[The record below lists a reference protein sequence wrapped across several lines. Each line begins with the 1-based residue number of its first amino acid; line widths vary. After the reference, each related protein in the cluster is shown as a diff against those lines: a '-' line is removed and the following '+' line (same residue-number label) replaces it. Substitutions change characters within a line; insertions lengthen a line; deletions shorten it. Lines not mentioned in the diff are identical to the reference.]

1 MKALFGGAPKRIN
14 LKDATPEQVRALP
27 ESEELR
33 NKGDERRRALQEMIA
48 RRKAEEKEKQK
59 AAEVLKKLGAEQESS
74 RYSRMSFA
82 RMSMARRS
90 MARRVSSFT
99 GAFSVAEFSSG
110 RMSTVSN
117 DGGERR
123 VSRVMRHV
131 KTAMRSQMVV
141 LNGTLKNLLSL
152 ALFISMTQGVL
163 QVAWHVQLAN
173 ILAEHTTLLRSY
185 NLIYPPS
192 IWHGA
197 IFLGCLFTLCYVR
210 RLDDQALLRGL
221 RKLLGGVDEDGEDAE
236 DAILEDFKNIID
248 GLNEKLDLIGSQGEK
263 VQNVVS
269 SLGGFAENAKRLA
282 ERLIDNRQE
291 QFEDEQLRKSLV
303 ENVSDVCYEF
313 FMQMRDGRPRQLFE
327 AEEFGSRTDA
337 EVELQANLSK
347 VEMVR
352 EVNRL
357 IRELKRWSSTTYEAD
372 VSAGRVPAPA
382 HGRDR
387 GLTPCWASPPASSA
401 AGPERPA
408 ILSQSISSLQNDR
421 STDSSDQSDG
431 LGTGR
436 LQLTIGDLS
445 GKNAGDGGGGTGVP
459 YDLNYHEGGQRTGTS
474 SKLNWKQA
482 RDETGQMYYYVA
494 TYERP
499 TDAPEPQEL
508 HPSPPPSPPP
518 PPPPSRMPRMPHEMS
533 SPPLSPGVTRRW
545 AHPLDDVV

>member
-1 MKALFGGAPKRIN
+1 M
-14 LKDATPEQVRALP
+14 KDATPEQVRALP

-74 RYSRMSFA
+74 RYGRMSFA

-248 GLNEKLDLIGSQGEK
+248 RLNEKLDLIGSQGK

-291 QFEDEQLRKSLV
+291 QFEDEQLRSLV

-327 AEEFGSRTDA
+327 GRVW
-337 EVELQANLSK
+337 VEDRRRWSSSNLSK

-436 LQLTIGDLS
+436 LQLTIGDL

-474 SKLNWKQA
+474 SKLN
-482 RDETGQMYYYVA
+482 
-494 TYERP
+494 
-499 TDAPEPQEL
+499 
-508 HPSPPPSPPP
+508 
-518 PPPPSRMPRMPHEMS
+518 
-533 SPPLSPGVTRRW
+533 
-545 AHPLDDVV
+545 